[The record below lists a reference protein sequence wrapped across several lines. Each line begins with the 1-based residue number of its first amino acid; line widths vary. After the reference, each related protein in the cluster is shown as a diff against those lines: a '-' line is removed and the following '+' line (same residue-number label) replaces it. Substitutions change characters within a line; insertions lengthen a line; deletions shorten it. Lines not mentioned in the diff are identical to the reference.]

1 MSSLVTEP
9 DIPASGWTAPS
20 APKRVLHL
28 INGEFYAGAE
38 RVQDLLGISLPSLG
52 FDVGYLCVKPDR
64 FARLRESKDA
74 PLWEVPVRHPWHRA
88 AIGRIARIVEQ
99 EGFELLHSHTPRSCW
114 AALRVGR
121 MTGVPVV
128 HTIHDVSLGNPSGM
142 ARRLLNRYT
151 TGVLRRA
158 DFVTAVSPATLR
170 IAERYR
176 LGAQRVLIRNGVP
189 AAGPLLEGPLRES
202 PLPEGALPEEWI
214 AGTVALLRP
223 SKGIEVMIKAL
234 GRLRSGRRKVRL
246 RIVGR
251 FETRP
256 YEREI
261 HGLVDSLGVG
271 DSIEFVGFTD
281 DVPAELRRLDLF
293 VLPSTGP
300 EGLPMV
306 MLEAM
311 AHGLP
316 IIGSDVAG
324 ISDVVRDGV
333 DGRIFAAGDD
343 QALAATIDEF
353 IQGRT
358 DWHRMRREAHRRQE
372 KEFNA
377 ERMAA
382 QTADVYRR
390 LIGGTVPAS
399 PGRG

>member
-1 MSSLVTEP
+1 MSSLITEP
-9 DIPASGWTAPS
+9 DVPAAALAAPS
-20 APKRVLHL
+20 ALKRVLHL

-38 RVQDLLGISLPSLG
+38 RVQDLLGLNLPNFG

-74 PLWEVPVRHPWHRA
+74 PLWEVRVRHPWHRA
-88 AIGRIARIVEQ
+88 AMKRIARIVEQ
-99 EGFELLHSHTPRSCW
+99 EGYELLHSHTPRSCW
-114 AALRVGR
+114 AALGVGR

-151 TGVLRRA
+151 TGVLARA

-176 LGAQRVLIRNGVP
+176 LGVHRVLIRNGVP
-189 AAGPLLEGPLRES
+189 SAG
-202 PLPEGALPEEWI
+202 PLPEGLLPEEALPEEWI

-223 SKGIEVMIKAL
+223 CKGIEVMIKAL
-234 GRLRSGRRKVRL
+234 GRLRRRGRKVQF

-256 YEREI
+256 YEKEI
-261 HGLVDSLGVG
+261 QGLVDSQGVG

-281 DVPAELRRLDLF
+281 DVPGELRRLDLF

-316 IIGSDVAG
+316 IVGSDVAG

-333 DGRIFAAGDD
+333 DGRIFSAGDD
-343 QALAATIDEF
+343 EALAATIDEF

-358 DWHRMRREAHRRQE
+358 DWHRMRREAHRRHE
-372 KEFNA
+372 EEFNS

-390 LIGGTVPAS
+390 LIGAAMPAS
-399 PGRG
+399 AGQG